1 MHRLSP
7 SLVIAAIAA
16 AAPVAVMAQTH
27 PRTQIEIELRPEVVA
42 TQRQVMLG
50 DVAFLRTTDLAAIQ
64 RLVALPLGPAPRPGN
79 EAVMDRA
86 TLARWIRSQLGIA
99 SEQLSWNGAERSHIK
114 GSLQLLP
121 AQRIEQAARAALEQW
136 LSSRASRFDIESTGL
151 RDDLN
156 LPAGRVELRA
166 RSLPTGSNP
175 SARMVV
181 WVDVAVEGAFA
192 RTVPVTFLVEA
203 YREAWVAKS
212 GVAPGATL
220 APTMI
225 ERREVEVSSQRAA
238 VFAAGDAAEAPPS
251 VGLRSRRSLK
261 AGEPLNAQNAERI
274 SAVGRGEWVTLL
286 LKTGGTQLE
295 GRAEA
300 LQEGDLG
307 QVVKVRMAG
316 ASSSVEA
323 LVVDRGRVEAMP

>member
-1 MHRLSP
+1 M
-7 SLVIAAIAA
+7 
-16 AAPVAVMAQTH
+16 AVMGQGHSRA
-27 PRTQIEIELRPEVVA
+27 QIEIELRPEVVA
-42 TQRQVMLG
+42 KQRQVLLG

-64 RLVALPLGPAPRPGN
+64 RLVELPLGPAPRPGS

-99 SEQLSWNGAERSHIK
+99 SEQLSWRGAERSHVK
-114 GSLQLLP
+114 GSLQVLP
-121 AQRIEQAARAALEQW
+121 TQRIEQTARTALEQW
-136 LSSRASRFDIESTGL
+136 LASRASRFDIESTGL
-151 RDDLN
+151 SHDLN
-156 LPAGRVELRA
+156 LPAGRVELSA
-166 RSLPTGSNP
+166 RSLPTGANP

-181 WVDVAVEGAFA
+181 WVDVSVDGAFA
-192 RTVPVTFLVEA
+192 RTVPVSFLVEA

-212 GVAPGATL
+212 GVAPGAAL
-220 APTMI
+220 APTML
-225 ERREVEVSSQRAA
+225 ERREVAVSSQRAA
-238 VFAAGDAAEAPPS
+238 VFAAGDATELPS
-251 VGLRSRRSLK
+251 AGLRSRRSLK

-274 SAVGRGEWVTLL
+274 MAVGRGEWVTLL

>member
-1 MHRLSP
+1 M
-7 SLVIAAIAA
+7 
-16 AAPVAVMAQTH
+16 AVMGQGH
-27 PRTQIEIELRPEVVA
+27 PRAQIEIELRPEVVA
-42 TQRQVMLG
+42 KQRQVLLG
-50 DVAFLRTTDLAAIQ
+50 DVAFLRATDLAAIQ
-64 RLVALPLGPAPRPGN
+64 RLVELPLGPAPRPGS

-99 SEQLSWNGAERSHIK
+99 SEQLSWRGAERSHVK
-114 GSLQLLP
+114 GSLQVLP
-121 AQRIEQAARAALEQW
+121 TQPLEQW
-136 LSSRASRFDIESTGL
+136 LASRTSRFDIESTGL
-151 RDDLN
+151 RHDIN
-156 LPAGRVELRA
+156 LSPGRVELSA
-166 RSLPTGSNP
+166 RSLPTGSDP

-181 WVDVAVEGAFA
+181 WVDVSVDGAFA
-192 RTVPVTFLVEA
+192 RTVPVSFLVEA

-212 GVAPGATL
+212 GVAPGAAL
-220 APTMI
+220 APTML
-225 ERREVEVSSQRAA
+225 ERREVEVFSQRAA
-238 VFAAGDAAEAPPS
+238 VFATGDATEAPS
-251 VGLRSRRSLK
+251 AGLRSRRSLK
-261 AGEPLNAQNAERI
+261 AGEALNAQNAERI
-274 SAVGRGEWVTLL
+274 VAVGRGEWVTLL